1 MQKLYQKL
9 LNFTLN
15 CRPDSAIPNN
25 YFQFCGSEDLV
36 KLFQRL
42 ATAAE
47 FALQNWSNLPNILV
61 EEWQKLN

>member
-25 YFQFCGSEDLV
+25 YFQFCGTENLA

-42 ATAAE
+42 ATVAE
-47 FALQNWSNLPNILV
+47 FAQQKRNKLPKFLV
-61 EEWQKLN
+61 GKWHKLN